1 MNNYIKLNEDEL
13 KMYRVYLETSGNK
26 PLVFGGGSPN
36 GSASEDLSGV
46 HFVNGTR
53 RGNPELV
60 NLAKKQVGNVG
71 GYPYWSWYAFSRLV
85 VAPRYKAGAPFHTS
99 VKAVPAPIRIAAY
112 ISDLLFCKIYKL
124 RISGAGAVYKM
135 NAA

>member
-1 MNNYIKLNEDEL
+1 MIFLPRNYYILHVKLKTMPLSDIAKKILNEEQL

-26 PLVFGGGSPN
+26 PLVFGGGSPD

-71 GYPYWSWYAFSRLV
+71 GYPYWSWYGFN
-85 VAPRYKAGAPFHTS
+85 YK
-99 VKAVPAPIRIAAY
+99 
-112 ISDLLFCKIYKL
+112 
-124 RISGAGAVYKM
+124 
-135 NAA
+135 